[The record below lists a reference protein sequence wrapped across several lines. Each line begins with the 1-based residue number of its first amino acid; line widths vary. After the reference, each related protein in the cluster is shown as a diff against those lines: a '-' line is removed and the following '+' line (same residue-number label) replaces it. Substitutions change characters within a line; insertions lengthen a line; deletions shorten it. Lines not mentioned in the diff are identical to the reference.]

1 MSNEVIGI
9 IGLSLTIALMF
20 LRIPLGVVFAVIGGL
35 GTIFLTST
43 KAALSIFETTPY
55 AWTTNYIFSCLPM
68 FILLG
73 LIIAASDVAK
83 DVYAAAFRWLGRL
96 PGGLAMTT
104 LIVTAIFS
112 AISGAA
118 IAAVTT
124 IAFVCYPEMKRY
136 GYDDGLS
143 TGVIASGASMDIMI
157 PPSVP
162 MIIYV
167 MISDTSVAKLFL
179 AGLGPGLAEVL
190 VFCITIFIMV
200 KLKPSLA
207 PLAEV
212 HFSFVE
218 KLKSLKG
225 ILPFLI
231 IFVLLFGGLYG
242 GIFTPTEAGAAGVIA
257 ATAVCL
263 AMRRLSW
270 RGLMGCLNQTMRTT
284 GAVFMVL
291 IGVMLFNSFITLSG
305 FGTSLSKWIIES
317 GISATTFLLIV
328 CALYVPL
335 GALMD
340 ELSMMMLTVP
350 LYLRTVEALGIDPVW
365 FGILIMMSWQI
376 GMIAPPVGLLV
387 FVTKSTLKQVP
398 INTIYRGCIPFV
410 IGLVIVEALV
420 LFVPD
425 IAMLPVRLLM
435 K

>member
-1 MSNEVIGI
+1 MSNEMIGLIGI
-9 IGLSLTIALMF
+9 ALTIALMF

-35 GTIFLTST
+35 GTIFLTSPR
-43 KAALSIFETTPY
+43 AALTVFETTPY
-55 AWTTNYIFSCLPM
+55 AWTTNYVFSCLPM

-73 LIIAASDVAK
+73 LVIAASDVAK
-83 DVYAAAFRWLGRL
+83 DLYAAAFKWLGRL

-124 IAFVCYPEMKRY
+124 IAFVCYPEMKRF

-167 MISDTSVAKLFL
+167 MVSDTSVAKLFL
-179 AGLGPGLAEVL
+179 AGFGPGLAEVII
-190 VFCITIFIMV
+190 FCITIFIMV

-212 HFSFVE
+212 HFSFAE

-225 ILPFLI
+225 VLPFLI

-242 GIFTPTEAGAAGVIA
+242 GIFTPTEAGAAGVISA
-257 ATAVCL
+257 VAVCL
-263 AMRRLSW
+263 VLRRLSW
-270 RGLMGCLNQTMRTT
+270 RGIMDCLGQTMRTT

-291 IGVMLFNSFITLSG
+291 IGVMLFNTFITLSG
-305 FGTSLSKWIIES
+305 FGKSLSDWITQS

-328 CALYVPL
+328 VILYVPL

-340 ELSMMMLTVP
+340 EISMMLLTVP
-350 LYLRTVEALGIDPVW
+350 IYLPTVEALGIDPVW
-365 FGILIMMSWQI
+365 FGILIMLSWQI

-387 FVTKSTLKQVP
+387 FVTKSTLKEVP
-398 INTIYRGCIPFV
+398 LYTIYKGALPFLL
-410 IGLVIVEALV
+410 GLFIVELLV

-425 IAMLPVRLLM
+425 IAMLPVRLL